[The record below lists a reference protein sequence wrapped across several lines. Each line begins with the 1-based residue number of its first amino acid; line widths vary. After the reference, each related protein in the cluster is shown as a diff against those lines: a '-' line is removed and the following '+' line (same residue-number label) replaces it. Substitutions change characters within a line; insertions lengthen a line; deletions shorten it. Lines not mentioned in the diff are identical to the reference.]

1 MIKAKNV
8 NKNRS
13 RLFGIVINPKL
24 SEKINWKDLSIS
36 EINLKLKEVKFL
48 NKFILID
55 YLNNLEVENVSKNIT
70 YIKDFT
76 GQLELGE
83 KSKIPH
89 YQLAVEMNS
98 ICTKKK
104 LLESLE
110 KKINGHISVSIQF
123 NINSMKEYCTKE
135 FKEKDFILPEYSGKI
150 YKHEWDMNFLERKP
164 QLKKVLETPFAWQ
177 LFLEKNILTKD
188 PDDRTVDWII
198 DPAGNT
204 GKSSFARYYVS
215 KELTDGIFMK
225 IDNLDR
231 MELALIK
238 KIESYRSKYYKDPKV
253 LLFDFPRASD
263 SKKIL
268 AATSLMEDVK
278 SGYLETNFGGNYK
291 QIQMGDIHVIVF
303 SNSCPDLSVL
313 SVDRWRLWR
322 LTGLECD
329 NIIWP
334 ISVKPWIKK
343 INTKNWNIVWTI
355 CLESLTPEAIK
366 TNGKFNDI
374 HLEEEWFKKVNLK
387 KSYVKDLTT
396 NINYSP
402 NFIRMKVMDLLTN
415 ELIKLP
421 IISFKEYL

>member
-13 RLFGIVINPKL
+13 KLFGIIINPKL
-24 SEKINWKDLSIS
+24 SEKTNWKDLSIS
-36 EINLKLKEVKFL
+36 EINLKLKEIKFL
-48 NKFILID
+48 NKFMLID

-89 YQLAVEMNS
+89 YQLAVEMSS

-104 LLESLE
+104 VLESLE

-135 FKEKDFILPEYSGKI
+135 FKEKGLISPEYSGEI

-177 LFLEKNILTKD
+177 LFLEKNILTKNA
-188 PDDRTVDWII
+188 DDRTVDWII
-198 DPAGNT
+198 DPVGNT
-204 GKSSFARYYVS
+204 GKSSFARCYVS

-231 MELALIK
+231 MELSLIK

-278 SGYLETNFGGNYK
+278 SGYLESNFGGNYK
-291 QIQMGDIHVIVF
+291 QIQIGDIHVIVF

-313 SVDRWRLWR
+313 SVDRWRLWT
-322 LTGLECD
+322 LTGMKYG

-334 ISVKPWIKK
+334 VSVKPWIKK

-355 CLESLTPEAIK
+355 RLKFLTPEEVK
-366 TNGKFNDI
+366 TNGKFNNI
-374 HLEEEWFKKVNLK
+374 YLKEEWFEKISLK
-387 KSYVKDLTT
+387 KTYVKDLTT

-402 NFIRMKVMDLLTN
+402 NFIRIKVMDLLTN

-421 IISFKEYL
+421 IVTFKEYS